1 MPVATLTQFAAS
13 DIEALLDAFA
23 YSELTS
29 GNATT
34 ATTENT
40 GATLTFEI
48 FGSGFT
54 YDGTSTFNDGENVTS
69 GTITRLDI
77 YSGSTLLL
85 RITDL
90 SISAT
95 ALAAAFEDVQTS
107 DDFTAYDA
115 LIDAYT
121 INYDG
126 TNVPSGAEV
135 SVPGSEENDT
145 YTLGAGDYY
154 ISPGDG
160 ADTITAGTSS
170 YYAQINYSNESGGG
184 ITVNWA
190 AGNITDPYGETDT
203 FTGRIDSIRGTS
215 SADSI
220 TGDSSNNSIRGLAG
234 NDFFDGGDG
243 FDEVRYDRDA
253 NYGGTSGVTVN
264 LATGTA
270 TDGFGDTDTLV
281 SVERVRGSNLADTI
295 TGNDANN
302 RLLGLGGN
310 DIIDGGAG
318 NDELDGGE
326 GNDTIATGSGF
337 DTVIGSIGNDSID
350 TTSATDVFVDYSG
363 LSEAIS
369 VQVNTTTAT
378 VNKGSNGT
386 DTITNIDDIDY
397 VNGGLGFLG
406 TANGDSFAI
415 NGPSDQWVGVVGGSG
430 DDTIT
435 NTGSGNV
442 RADYRSDGASSGSG
456 ITYTSNNGTR
466 VSGTVTGAGTGT
478 DTLSGVNEIRGTDFN
493 DTFNGGDGN
502 ERFILRGGNDTVDG
516 GGGTDTVR
524 FDRSGMGAV
533 AVDLI
538 SGTATGTFNGNAF
551 SHTLEN
557 VEQIRGSSNGD
568 ELSGSDADER
578 FEGKGGND
586 SLSGL
591 GGNDVLFGD
600 DGNDILDGGA
610 GADAL
615 DGGSGNDWADYRSS
629 DAAVNVILAGSGTQS
644 GGDAE
649 GDTLT
654 GIENLFGS
662 IYNDVL
668 SGNGLANYIRG
679 GHGNDT
685 LNSGSGDDQ
694 LRGDAGNDV
703 LIGGAGADILDGG
716 SGNDW
721 ADYRSSNAGVTV
733 ALIGSG
739 AQSGGHAEG
748 DTLTGIENLFGSS
761 HNDVLSGNGLDNYIR
776 GGDGNDTLNTGSG
789 DDHLRGDN
797 GNDVLIGGAGA
808 DILDGGAGND
818 WADYRGSNAGVNV
831 ALVGSGA
838 QSGGHAE
845 GDTLSGIENLFG
857 SSHND
862 VLSGNGLDNYIRGGD
877 GNDTLNSGSGDDTLR
892 GDDGNDVLIGGAG
905 ADILNGGAGSDWADY
920 RASNVG
926 VTVTLV
932 GSGAQSGGHAEG
944 DTLTNIEN
952 LFGSAHNDALT
963 GNGLANY
970 LRGGA
975 GNDVLKGGNGTD
987 TLRGDAGN
995 DVLLGGSDSDTF
1007 FFAAFHGSDTVLD
1020 FEDGSDTIFIA
1031 SGASSFAD
1039 LVITAD
1045 GGDTLIDFTGTT
1057 VRLNGINTA
1066 LITEDDFSFT

>member
-1 MPVATLTQFAAS
+1 MVDVLVYRGWGSEGVAIYGYVVDADYTYKISDLDTDNVGISNGFSQAGDGFVFRAKDTNGTKDGLVFSAGSGTTL
-13 DIEALLDAFA
+13 LLND
-23 YSELTS
+23 EN
-29 GNATT
+29 GN
-34 ATTENT
+34 EIVDPHSF
-40 GATLTFEI
+40 GI
-48 FGSGFT
+48 FGSQTVFFASTTSVSASLPPRSLLMTNGSDAPSVLVPERISQALIVGNSLYALS
-54 YDGTSTFNDGENVTS
+54 YDSGDLFRIEQDGSYSVIYDRQGSGNNLNIDYMFEFNGELYLRGDQSLVNDFYRVDPETNAISDLDIGQNTGGDSIYFWFDGVAENQFFFWWSGTSG
-69 GTITRLDI
+69 
-77 YSGSTLLL
+77 SGSTPTHTELYVS
-85 RITDL
+85 DG
-90 SISAT
+90 T
-95 ALAAAFEDVQTS
+95 AAGTHLVKDIRPGNNTSYEGSQTS
-107 DDFTAYDA
+107 PR
-115 LIDAYT
+115 T
-121 INYDG
+121 IGDKLFFVADSGNGDGGELWVSDG
-126 TNVPSGAEV
+126 TEASTFALSG
-135 SVPGSEENDT
+135 
-145 YTLGAGDYY
+145 
-154 ISPGDG
+154 
-160 ADTITAGTSS
+160 
-170 YYAQINYSNESGGG
+170 
-184 ITVNWA
+184 
-190 AGNITDPYGETDT
+190 
-203 FTGRIDSIRGTS
+203 
-215 SADSI
+215 
-220 TGDSSNNSIRGLAG
+220 
-234 NDFFDGGDG
+234 
-243 FDEVRYDRDA
+243 
-253 NYGGTSGVTVN
+253 
-264 LATGTA
+264 TGTA
-270 TDGFGDTDTLV
+270 VGPLGFGNFVNSIALGNELLFSASTGSGLEIFITDG
-281 SVERVRGSNLADTI
+281 TI
-295 TGNDANN
+295 DGT
-302 RLLGLGGN
+302 RLLV
-310 DIIDGGAG
+310 
-318 NDELDGGE
+318 E
-326 GNDTIATGSGF
+326 IATGSSSTAPVFYLSDNGLAYF
-337 DTVIGSIGNDSID
+337 TIGAGPDEDSVWVTDGTAEGTFAVSDSDDTFLSSNPPIMLNLVDLAADNIPVRDIVGTSGNDILLGS
-350 TTSATDVFVDYSG
+350 F
-363 LSEAIS
+363 LREA
-369 VQVNTTTAT
+369 
-378 VNKGSNGT
+378 
-386 DTITNIDDIDY
+386 
-397 VNGGLGFLG
+397 
-406 TANGDSFAI
+406 
-415 NGPSDQWVGVVGGSG
+415 
-430 DDTIT
+430 
-435 NTGSGNV
+435 
-442 RADYRSDGASSGSG
+442 
-456 ITYTSNNGTR
+456 
-466 VSGTVTGAGTGT
+466 
-478 DTLSGVNEIRGTDFN
+478 
-493 DTFNGGDGN
+493 
-502 ERFILRGGNDTVDG
+502 
-516 GGGTDTVR
+516 
-524 FDRSGMGAV
+524 
-533 AVDLI
+533 
-538 SGTATGTFNGNAF
+538 
-551 SHTLEN
+551 
-557 VEQIRGSSNGD
+557 
-568 ELSGSDADER
+568 
-578 FEGKGGND
+578 
-586 SLSGL
+586 
-591 GGNDVLFGD
+591 LFGD
-600 DGNDILDGGA
+600 DGNDVLDGGS

-629 DAAVNVILAGSGTQS
+629 DAAVNVILAGGGTQS
-644 GGDAE
+644 GGHAE

-662 IYNDVL
+662 SFNDVL

-679 GHGNDT
+679 GAGNDT

-862 VLSGNGLDNYIRGGD
+862 VLSGNGLDNYLRGGA

>member
-1 MPVATLTQFAAS
+1 MPVTFRENSSLGQDAPVVFRFAIAETIDYGIGNSPIGQPYNPHGPGGGRSAEAAVPDPFQMNWRATGDTWYIAN
-13 DIEALLDAFA
+13 A
-23 YSELTS
+23 YSQPIPGSFANAAGLLHEFGHALGLKHGHRVFDGNGNYSPQPIYNMTNIQFDQFGNRFADPVEVAKAPDLPLDENGQEFSVMTYAVWIGDVQADRTEAEDIPLSQVDYPWTYMLNDVAALQYLYGANFGAGSNPGNTVYSFNANGQMTTTDTTDGNSQSIASKDGKVFLTIWD
-29 GNATT
+29 GNGFDVYDFRNYSSNMSINLAP
-34 ATTENT
+34 
-40 GATLTFEI
+40 GAW
-48 FGSGFT
+48 
-54 YDGTSTFNDGENVTS
+54 STFNS
-69 GTITRLDI
+69 GQLARLGTTIFAR
-77 YSGSTLLL
+77 
-85 RITDL
+85 
-90 SISAT
+90 
-95 ALAAAFEDVQTS
+95 
-107 DDFTAYDA
+107 
-115 LIDAYT
+115 
-121 INYDG
+121 
-126 TNVPSGAEV
+126 
-135 SVPGSEENDT
+135 
-145 YTLGAGDYY
+145 
-154 ISPGDG
+154 
-160 ADTITAGTSS
+160 
-170 YYAQINYSNESGGG
+170 
-184 ITVNWA
+184 
-190 AGNITDPYGETDT
+190 GNI
-203 FTGRIDSIRGTS
+203 
-215 SADSI
+215 
-220 TGDSSNNSIRGLAG
+220 
-234 NDFFDGGDG
+234 
-243 FDEVRYDRDA
+243 A
-253 NYGGTSGVTVN
+253 NAYQFN
-264 LATGTA
+264 
-270 TDGFGDTDTLV
+270 
-281 SVERVRGSNLADTI
+281 
-295 TGNDANN
+295 NDA
-302 RLLGLGGN
+302 RSLIEAAWGGS
-310 DIIDGGAG
+310 
-318 NDELDGGE
+318 
-326 GNDTIATGSGF
+326 GNDTILGNAAANELLGYS
-337 DTVIGSIGNDSID
+337 GNDILRGNDGND
-350 TTSATDVFVDYSG
+350 TLD
-363 LSEAIS
+363 
-369 VQVNTTTAT
+369 
-378 VNKGSNGT
+378 
-386 DTITNIDDIDY
+386 
-397 VNGGLGFLG
+397 
-406 TANGDSFAI
+406 
-415 NGPSDQWVGVVGGSG
+415 GGSG
-430 DDTIT
+430 DDQL
-435 NTGSGNV
+435 SGN
-442 RADYRSDGASSGSG
+442 A
-456 ITYTSNNGTR
+456 
-466 VSGTVTGAGTGT
+466 
-478 DTLSGVNEIRGTDFN
+478 
-493 DTFNGGDGN
+493 
-502 ERFILRGGNDTVDG
+502 
-516 GGGTDTVR
+516 
-524 FDRSGMGAV
+524 
-533 AVDLI
+533 
-538 SGTATGTFNGNAF
+538 
-551 SHTLEN
+551 
-557 VEQIRGSSNGD
+557 
-568 ELSGSDADER
+568 
-578 FEGKGGND
+578 
-586 SLSGL
+586 
-591 GGNDVLFGD
+591 GD
-600 DGNDILDGGA
+600 DQLRGGA
-610 GADAL
+610 GADVL
-615 DGGSGNDWADYRSS
+615 NGGPGNDWADYRSS
-629 DAAVNVILAGSGTQS
+629 NAGVTVALAGSGTQS
-644 GGDAE
+644 GGHAQGDTLSGIENLFGSAHNDVLSGNGLANHLRGE
-649 GDTLT
+649 NGNDTLNSGGDDDQLDGGAGNDVLIGGAGADVLDGGSGSDWADYRGSNAGVTVALAGGGTQSGGHAQGDTLT

-662 IYNDVL
+662 NFNDVL

-679 GHGNDT
+679 GAGNDTLNSGGGDDQLRGDDGNDVLVGGAGADILDGGSGNDWADYRGSSAAVVVALVGSGAQSGGHAEGDTLTGIENLFGSNFNDVLSGSGLANYIRGGAGNDT

-733 ALIGSG
+733 ALVGSG

-808 DILDGGAGND
+808 DILDGGSGND

-862 VLSGNGLDNYIRGGD
+862 ILSGNGLDNYLRGGA

-1057 VRLNGINTA
+1057 VRLNDINTA
-1066 LITEDDFSFT
+1066 LIDSGDFQFA